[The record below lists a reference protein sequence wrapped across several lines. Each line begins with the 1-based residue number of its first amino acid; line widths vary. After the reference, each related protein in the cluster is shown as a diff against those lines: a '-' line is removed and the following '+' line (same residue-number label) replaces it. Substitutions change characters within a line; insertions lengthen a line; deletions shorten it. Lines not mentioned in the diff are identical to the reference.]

1 MLPSSVRTAEFNR
14 KNSSPG
20 KDLASEKP
28 WTLFTGALPTFFASQ
43 EKFSPSLAVG
53 GLAESLPRLQIP
65 NKSIFAVEI
74 TGSLFV
80 LDLQHISTNIFLH
93 MQSEN

>member
-1 MLPSSVRTAEFNR
+1 MLPSSVRTAESNR
-14 KNSSPG
+14 KNSPG

-28 WTLFTGALPTFFASQ
+28 WTLFTGGLPTFFASQ
-43 EKFSPSLAVG
+43 EKFPPSLAVG
-53 GLAESLPRLQIP
+53 GLVESLPRLQIP

-80 LDLQHISTNIFLH
+80 LDLQHISRNIFLH